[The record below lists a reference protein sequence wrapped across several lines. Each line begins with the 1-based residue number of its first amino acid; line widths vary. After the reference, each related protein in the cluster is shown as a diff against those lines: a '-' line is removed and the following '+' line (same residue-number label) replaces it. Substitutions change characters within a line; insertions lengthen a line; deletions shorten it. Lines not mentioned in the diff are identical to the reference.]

1 MISPEPQTGSLL
13 IGTRTR
19 AAHLSKLL
27 GRLKFRKS
35 STVPNTSAVKRCAAM
50 RSLVTKSQARQLL
63 HNKFVVILGGSVQR
77 SMYKD
82 LVVLLQRDQHLTLSQ
97 LKSKAFNVLL

>member
-1 MISPEPQTGSLL
+1 
-13 IGTRTR
+13 
-19 AAHLSKLL
+19 
-27 GRLKFRKS
+27 
-35 STVPNTSAVKRCAAM
+35 M

-97 LKSKAFNVLL
+97 LKSKVNLSPPLSLQQNDKISPAVTPNKQGVSYASHINLRLRYHLPKIL